1 MSQLKVNS
9 IVPSGGL
16 TSGANGGIV
25 QTVVSHMKARQSIS
39 GSLTFQPTGLS
50 ATITPSSN
58 NSKILIVVNGIY
70 NVYNA
75 THTQFFCYFKLYN
88 GTSEITDANSTGST
102 NNMWKTVFEVDSSSG
117 NHQQYEQLPLNG
129 EYLYTHGGSAGTA
142 ITINLYASCHN
153 GASPPTTPTTNQMY
167 FNGRHQT
174 NYGTTST
181 MILYEIGG

>member
-25 QTVVSHMKARQSIS
+25 QMVTSHMKTRQSIS
-39 GSLTFQPTGLS
+39 ASTSFQATGLS

-75 THTQFFCYFKLYN
+75 TNTQYLTQFKLYN
-88 GTSEITDANSTGST
+88 GTSEITDANATGAT
-102 NNMWKTVFEVDSSSG
+102 NNSWKAMFEVSADSG
-117 NHQQYEQLPLNG
+117 DHQQYELLPIQG
-129 EYLYTHGGSAGTA
+129 DYLYTHGGSAGSA
-142 ITINLYASCHN
+142 ITINLYATSTV
-153 GASPPTTPTTNQMY
+153 AMY
-167 FNGRHQT
+167 FNGRYLTTHA
-174 NYGTTST
+174 GTSSMT
-181 MILYEIGG
+181 LYEIGG